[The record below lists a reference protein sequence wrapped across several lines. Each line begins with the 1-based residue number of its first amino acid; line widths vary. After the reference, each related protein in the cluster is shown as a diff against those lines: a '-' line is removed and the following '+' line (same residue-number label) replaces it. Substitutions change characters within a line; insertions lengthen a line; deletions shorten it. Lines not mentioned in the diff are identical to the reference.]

1 MDTVAVKKPEES
13 LTKPEKSALSRNVVV
28 GGIIVELIEGDG
40 GQGSAKKGRMSEPR
54 SASVCTRGDKA
65 RSVRFVN
72 DRGLLDLLVDGDD
85 VVDDLVGMGLLLDDG
100 LNVFVDVMVGMFVDG
115 GSEVGSRSLSVD
127 PLRVGVLARA

>member
-1 MDTVAVKKPEES
+1 MDTVAVKKPEKS

-28 GGIIVELIEGDG
+28 GGILVELIEGDG
-40 GQGSAKKGRMSEPR
+40 GQGSAKKGRSEPR